1 MKAASCKIASL
12 HPQADESRK
21 PDIGMLPSHSWIIAG
36 AIIREKIF
44 YSYEVSNRDFRDGS
58 SPPLPPFYITLED
71 CEFNS

>member
-12 HPQADESRK
+12 HPQADENRK
-21 PDIGMLPSHSWIIAG
+21 PDVGMLPSHSWIIAG

-44 YSYEVSNRDFRDGS
+44 CSYEVSNRDFRGRNS
-58 SPPLPPFYITLED
+58 SLLPPFYITLEN